1 MTQCTTIQALSG
13 VGRYFW
19 VGPIPLPCA
28 GTNRIRFEGYVL
40 SRNSTPSELEVTLT
54 IFRPKGKTIPRRVCP
69 HRLLAGRRLSA
80 RADSGIFHGIMRKGR
95 SPEVCGIMR
104 KGPGEK
110 EEPPGEKKEPSGEGS
125 ARGRRKS
132 ARGRRKGLWEKE
144 GRSRD
149 EPEQK
154 GEGPPAR
161 AGLGMARRHPSRRH
175 PRERPDGGPGPGLDR
190 HPLEPLSA
198 RRPHRHRDEPRRPGK
213 GARP

>member
-13 VGRYFW
+13 VGRYLW

-40 SRNSTPSELEVTLT
+40 SRSSTPSELEVTLT

-95 SPEVCGIMR
+95 SPEVCGR
-104 KGPGEK
+104 
-110 EEPPGEKKEPSGEGS
+110 

-132 ARGRRKGLWEKE
+132 PRGRKKSLREKEAPGGEERALGGEGRAFGRRKRPGEKKERSGEKE
-144 GRSRD
+144 G
-149 EPEQK
+149 PL
-154 GEGPPAR
+154 GEGR
-161 AGLGMARRHPSRRH
+161 AVSG
-175 PRERPDGGPGPGLDR
+175 
-190 HPLEPLSA
+190 
-198 RRPHRHRDEPRRPGK
+198 
-213 GARP
+213 

>member
-19 VGPIPLPCA
+19 VGSIPLPCA

-40 SRNSTPSELEVTLT
+40 SRSSTPSKLEVTLT

-110 EEPPGEKKEPSGEGS
+110 ERAPPGGEEREPSGEGS

-132 ARGRRKGLWEKE
+132 ARGRRKGLLGE
-144 GRSRD
+144 GRAVS
-149 EPEQK
+149 
-154 GEGPPAR
+154 G
-161 AGLGMARRHPSRRH
+161 
-175 PRERPDGGPGPGLDR
+175 
-190 HPLEPLSA
+190 
-198 RRPHRHRDEPRRPGK
+198 
-213 GARP
+213 